1 MVKPCSRRSGR
12 ERSFGKTGL
21 INRVQGD
28 SLGFGGSVKQEALQR
43 RVLRDR
49 LSGRGGDEDRGRG
62 AQVRGP
68 SPAASIF

>member
-12 ERSFGKTGL
+12 ERSFRKTGL

-43 RVLRDR
+43 RVLRDG
-49 LSGRGGDEDRGRG
+49 LSG
-62 AQVRGP
+62 Q
-68 SPAASIF
+68 